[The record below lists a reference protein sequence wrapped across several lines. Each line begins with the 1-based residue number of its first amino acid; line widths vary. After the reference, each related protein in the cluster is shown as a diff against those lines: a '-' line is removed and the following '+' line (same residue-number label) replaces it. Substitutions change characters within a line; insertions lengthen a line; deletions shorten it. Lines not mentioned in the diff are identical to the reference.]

1 MKTLLLVAFVA
12 AVIGLITS
20 AVILFNLV
28 FTKKKQLIQREDW

>member
-12 AVIGLITS
+12 AVIGLIAS

-28 FTKKKQLIQREDW
+28 FSKKSQII